1 MRFLLDTHTAIWIFQ
16 DKNRLSSGAKAVMD
30 DLSAELFI
38 SIVSA
43 WEIAIKVSIGKLEFA
58 GGVTGFLE
66 TIVRNDINIL
76 GISPQSLE
84 VVESLPLHHRDPF
97 DRLLVAT
104 ARTENLSIITAD
116 TNILLYDVNVIW

>member
-1 MRFLLDTHTAIWIFQ
+1 MRFLLDTHAAIWIFQ
-16 DKNRLSSGAKAVMD
+16 DKSRLSSDAKAVMD
-30 DLSAELFI
+30 DPSMELFI

-43 WEIAIKVSIGKLEFA
+43 WEIAIKVSLGKLKFS

-116 TNILLYDVNVIW
+116 TNIPLYDVNVIW

>member
-1 MRFLLDTHTAIWIFQ
+1 MRFLLDTHTALWIFQ
-16 DKNRLSSGAKAVMD
+16 DKGRLSSGAMTVMD

-43 WEIAIKVSIGKLEFA
+43 WEIAIKISIGKLKLS

-66 TIVRNDINIL
+66 TVVRNDIGIL

-84 VVESLPLHHRDPF
+84 AVESLPLHHRDPF
-97 DRLLVAT
+97 DRIVVAT
-104 ARTENLSIITAD
+104 AQTGNLSIITAD
-116 TNILLYDVNVIW
+116 TNIPLYGVSVIW

>member
-38 SIVSA
+38 SIASA
-43 WEIAIKVSIGKLEFA
+43 WEIAIKVSIGKLKFS

-84 VVESLPLHHRDPF
+84 MVESLPLHHRDPF

-104 ARTENLSIITAD
+104 ARIENLNIITAD
-116 TNILLYDVNVIW
+116 TNISLYDVNVIW